1 MPKPP
6 CPAPSQYRIDP
17 EGRKPTIRMLA
28 LDDYFSCLPVDI
40 MQCMQ
45 GNSGKMHAFALHY
58 DKRDLGG
65 APSKDW
71 LAAAVSRMMR
81 LS

>member
-17 EGRKPTIRMLA
+17 ERKKPTIRMLA
-28 LDDYFSCLPVDI
+28 LDDYISCLPVDR

-45 GNSGKMHAFALHY
+45 GNSGKMHEN
-58 DKRDLGG
+58 DKKDLGG

>member
-1 MPKPP
+1 
-6 CPAPSQYRIDP
+6 
-17 EGRKPTIRMLA
+17 MLP
-28 LDDYFSCLPVDI
+28 LDDYISCPPVDT

-45 GNSGKMHAFALHY
+45 GNSGKMHEN

>member
-1 MPKPP
+1 
-6 CPAPSQYRIDP
+6 
-17 EGRKPTIRMLA
+17 MLA

-45 GNSGKMHAFALHY
+45 GNSGRMHAFALHY

-65 APSKDW
+65 AP
-71 LAAAVSRMMR
+71 
-81 LS
+81 